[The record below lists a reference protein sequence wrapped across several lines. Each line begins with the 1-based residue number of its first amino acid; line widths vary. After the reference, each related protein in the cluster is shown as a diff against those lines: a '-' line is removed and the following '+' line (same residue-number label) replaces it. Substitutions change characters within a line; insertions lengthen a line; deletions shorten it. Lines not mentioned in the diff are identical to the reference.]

1 MNFSRFYL
9 GMNYNGGGIQ
19 VAKKLIPELEARTG
33 HQCTSR
39 WVWSEAHEGHD
50 FRLTI
55 AATDLADIARA
66 NYVILARL
74 TKTARGCC
82 CEEGMAIALDK
93 PVYLYLAPDV
103 EPIGFDSLCQP
114 WKEEWLTRLNTV
126 LSEIAEAQAAPE
138 PSSASSSAAAS
149 EGS

>member
-39 WVWSEAHEGHD
+39 WVWSEAHESAE

-55 AATDLADIARA
+55 ATTDLADIARA
-66 NYVILARL
+66 NYVILAPL
-74 TKTARGCC
+74 TGTARGCHV
-82 CEEGMAIALDK
+82 EMGLALGLDK
-93 PVYLYLAPDV
+93 PVYLYRPKGMDGV
-103 EPIGFDSLCQP
+103 GFDSLCKKWP
-114 WKEEWLTRLNTV
+114 PEWIAALEFILN
-126 LSEIAEAQAAPE
+126 EAQATAQKSPE
-138 PSSASSSAAAS
+138 RS
-149 EGS
+149 ESK